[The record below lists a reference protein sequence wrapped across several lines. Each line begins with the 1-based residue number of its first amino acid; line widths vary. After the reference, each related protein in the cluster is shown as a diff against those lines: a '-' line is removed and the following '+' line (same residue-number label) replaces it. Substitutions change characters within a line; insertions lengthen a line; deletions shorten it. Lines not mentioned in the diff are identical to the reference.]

1 MYWRVDLK
9 LRVYYHSVQA
19 PVKPDQQRTRFF
31 EMVGKTS
38 MPGTRPGI
46 EE

>member
-9 LRVYYHSVQA
+9 LRVYYHSAQA
-19 PVKPDQQRTRFF
+19 TVKPDQQRTRFF